1 MRVKKDMKILK
12 YKKANM
18 AILMSNKVDFE
29 QSLWVKQGLLVMIK

>member
-1 MRVKKDMKILK
+1 MKILK

-29 QSLWVKQGLLVMIK
+29 QSFIELKKDYL

>member
-1 MRVKKDMKILK
+1 MKILK

-29 QSLWVKQGLLVMIK
+29 QNFRKIKDYL